1 MGGIGSDTT
10 SFPLPP
16 GCRFYPS
23 DEQILCYYLSEK
35 NGRNRSDGINV
46 IKEINLYNF
55 DPFDLPDSSC
65 FRFGRGGIRRHWI
78 CFVARVLKDR
88 RTRRAGGGYW
98 KRKGRIRAVLDKDA
112 GKVVLGMR
120 KCFVFY
126 LGESLKGAIRTDW
139 FMYEYAL
146 PNAVPSYQRICF
158 DIHYCSSK
166 LMDQLCLAAFVLC
179 RIFVKSPHG
188 INGSENVLS
197 SCAEESFATVR
208 HIGIQFNGIT
218 NSATEETLQDGKK
231 ETLNS
236 PVETVSTLENPVSEP
251 YDDWQMR
258 STCHFSSGA
267 TYFEAFSPN
276 EVLGN
281 LEGDFL
287 ELNDL
292 LCPLSGID

>member
-1 MGGIGSDTT
+1 MGCISSDTT

-35 NGRNRSDGINV
+35 NGRNRSDGIDV

-65 FRFGRGGIRRHWI
+65 FRFGRGGIRRHWF

-112 GKVVLGMR
+112 GKIVLGMR

-126 LGESLKGAIRTDW
+126 LGESLKGAMRTDW

-146 PNAVPSYQRICF
+146 PNA
-158 DIHYCSSK
+158 
-166 LMDQLCLAAFVLC
+166 AAFVLC

-218 NSATEETLQDGKK
+218 TSATEEILQDGKK

-236 PVETVSTLENPVSEP
+236 PMETVSKLDNAVSEP

-258 STCHFSSGA
+258 SIGHFSSGT
-267 TYFEAFSPN
+267 TYFEAISPN
-276 EVLGN
+276 EVLGH
-281 LEGDFL
+281 LEGDFM

>member
-1 MGGIGSDTT
+1 M
-10 SFPLPP
+10 
-16 GCRFYPS
+16 
-23 DEQILCYYLSEK
+23 
-35 NGRNRSDGINV
+35 
-46 IKEINLYNF
+46 
-55 DPFDLPDSSC
+55 
-65 FRFGRGGIRRHWI
+65 
-78 CFVARVLKDR
+78 ARVLKDR

-146 PNAVPSYQRICF
+146 PNA
-158 DIHYCSSK
+158 
-166 LMDQLCLAAFVLC
+166 AAFVLC